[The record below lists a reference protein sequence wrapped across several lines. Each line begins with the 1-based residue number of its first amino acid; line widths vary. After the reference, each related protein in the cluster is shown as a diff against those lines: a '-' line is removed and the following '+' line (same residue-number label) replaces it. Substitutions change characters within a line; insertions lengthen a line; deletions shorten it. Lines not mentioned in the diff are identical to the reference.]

1 MILTAK
7 GRAFLS
13 GRMNVA
19 YEDVNAVA
27 YPALRHRLLLN
38 YEAISE
44 GLQAD
49 DIIRQLLIQ

>member
-1 MILTAK
+1 M
-7 GRAFLS
+7 
-13 GRMNVA
+13 A

-27 YPALRHRLLLN
+27 YPALRHRLILN
-38 YEAISE
+38 YEAVSE